1 MLGLSHW
8 CRVTHTC
15 VGKLTIIGS
24 DNGLSP
30 GRRQAITW
38 TSDGIY
44 LTGPLETNFNE
55 ILIEIDIFSFTKM
68 HLEKS
73 SGKWRPFC
81 LGLNVLPLSCLVY
94 QVLHRE
100 MKVSLGLT
108 RHKTK
113 CNKRMSSSM
122 YPAISI
128 VVRVLRCYVLPI
140 TTTNEVI
147 GRMGLNNAQTH
158 NWDAWHNSFE
168 HLSDRHKI
176 LYAVRNGNWYSF
188 WSFFCSPFI
197 QTAYRTGD
205 EQVVFLG
212 IQMQFKIEDLKSRCI
227 VMMIMK
233 RSNFQ
238 EFLTDYEESYK
249 TSKGQSVLL
258 FAVPA
263 SILYLFHPIIP
274 PFKY

>member
-8 CRVTHTC
+8 GRVTHTC

-30 GRRQAITW
+30 RRRQAIIW

-44 LTGPLETNFNE
+44 LTGPLKTNFNE

-73 SGKWRPFC
+73 SGKWRPFR
-81 LGLNVLPLSCLVY
+81 LGLNVLLLSCLVY

-100 MKVSLGLT
+100 MKVSLCLT
-108 RHKTK
+108 RHQTK

-128 VVRVLRCYVLPI
+128 VVRVLCCYVLPI
-140 TTTNEVI
+140 TTTTEVI

-168 HLSDRHKI
+168 HLSDRHRI
-176 LYAVRNGNWYSF
+176 LNAVRNGNWYSF

-197 QTAYRTGD
+197 QTAYKTGD
-205 EQVVFLG
+205 DQVVFLW
-212 IQMQFKIEDLKSRCI
+212 IQMQFKISDLKSRCI
-227 VMMIMK
+227 IMMIMK
-233 RSNFQ
+233 
-238 EFLTDYEESYK
+238 
-249 TSKGQSVLL
+249 
-258 FAVPA
+258 
-263 SILYLFHPIIP
+263 
-274 PFKY
+274 